1 MAFTVRWREALRKLY
16 ACASPK
22 CKGRIEETEFEMLI
36 DSGAEL
42 CLMSKEVFEELDLP
56 IDLTVNWS
64 VGAAN
69 NQRTKAYGICHDVE
83 VTIGGIVTRCRF
95 FVLENLSQDIILGR
109 PWERLVRAKH
119 DNRDDGSCY
128 TTIHDERG
136 NSVTFCSVPAHHE
149 RNRSEARPTKVY
161 GKLEGKDKKEG
172 RSHHSRN
179 GKEKGYASDAWEEV
193 HVDDQ
198 GEVFTLK
205 AIPEKGDVRMIEG
218 RITHVGFE
226 LKSYASDRDR
236 TQRKFLEARTL
247 YKCKKDKI
255 RPANQQHTGG
265 IKSEGS
271 ENWKKLL
278 IGLPCPENK
287 KYPWLIPK
295 FSDIERG
302 SRLTPER
309 IEKLKIGKG
318 ITKEEREVLIEVLF
332 SREKG
337 IAFDFTEKGVFKPEV
352 EPPHVIPTI
361 AHEPWQVANFRVPK
375 ALEGEVIE
383 IIRKKLE
390 CGALER
396 CCGPYRNPWFLV
408 PKKDKG
414 Y

>member
-1 MAFTVRWREALRKLY
+1 V
-16 ACASPK
+16 
-22 CKGRIEETEFEMLI
+22 
-36 DSGAEL
+36 
-42 CLMSKEVFEELDLP
+42 
-56 IDLTVNWS
+56 
-64 VGAAN
+64 
-69 NQRTKAYGICHDVE
+69 
-83 VTIGGIVTRCRF
+83 
-95 FVLENLSQDIILGR
+95 
-109 PWERLVRAKH
+109 KH

-136 NSVTFCSVPAHHE
+136 NSVTFCSVPAHNE

-172 RSHHSRN
+172 RSHRLRN
-179 GKEKGYASDAWEEV
+179 AKEKGYTSDAWEGV

-198 GEVFTLK
+198 REVFTLK
-205 AIPEKGDVRMIEG
+205 AIPEKGDFRMIEG
-218 RITHVGFE
+218 RITHLGFE
-226 LKSYASDRDR
+226 TKSYASDRDR

-247 YKCKKDKI
+247 YKGKKHKI
-255 RPANQQHTGG
+255 CPANQQHTGG
-265 IKSEGS
+265 IKLEES

-287 KYPWLIPK
+287 KYPLLIPK

-318 ITKEEREVLIEVLF
+318 ITKEEREVLMEVMF
-332 SREKG
+332 SRGKG
-337 IAFDFTEKGVFKPEV
+337 IAFDFTEKAEFKPEV

-361 AHEPWQVANFRVPK
+361 THEPWQVANFRVPK
-375 ALEGEVIE
+375 GLEGEVIK
-383 IIRKKLE
+383 IIWKKLV